1 MICRSMYIYDIAC
14 MYVAVVD
21 WYSFIA
27 DILYNVNGGYGIKI
41 EIKLELFSNIKW
53 NIFVIIFS

>member
-1 MICRSMYIYDIAC
+1 MYIYDIAC

-27 DILYNVNGGYGIKI
+27 DILYNVNGGYGIEI
-41 EIKLELFSNIKW
+41 EIKLELFSNIK
-53 NIFVIIFS
+53 

>member
-41 EIKLELFSNIKW
+41 EIKLELFSNIK
-53 NIFVIIFS
+53 